1 MKKINS
7 ISDDYLFKSEDGYI
21 TAKFK
26 LGDIVRVVDAG
37 YEYSTYKNA
46 FEFFKILN
54 KTKKIGDF
62 YRLEY
67 DYDFDTNWIVCGIG
81 IHGHSH
87 DIVYHIINKKKQHM
101 IIGEGG
107 LENRNIIRNEN
118 NPLSMKNKNLFV
130 YKIPKSYD

>member
-26 LGDIVRVVDAG
+26 LGDIVRVVDAD
-37 YEYSTYKNA
+37 YEYPTYKNA
-46 FEFFKILN
+46 FEFFNILN

-62 YRLEY
+62 YLLEY

-81 IHGHSH
+81 IHGHYH
-87 DIVYHIINKKKQHM
+87 DILYHIVNKKKQHM

-107 LENRNIIRNEN
+107 LENRNIIRNDN